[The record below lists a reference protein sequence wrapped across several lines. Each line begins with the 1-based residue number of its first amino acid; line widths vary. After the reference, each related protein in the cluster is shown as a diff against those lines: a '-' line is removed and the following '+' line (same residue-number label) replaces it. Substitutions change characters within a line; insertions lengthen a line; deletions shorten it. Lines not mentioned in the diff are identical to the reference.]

1 MRPIEDGS
9 RAESGLPAG
18 KAGADLLEIPQQAV
32 QSDTGCQASS
42 GGAVDDPLHLGEQSG
57 AIAASGRVPR

>member
-18 KAGADLLEIPQQAV
+18 KAGADLLI
-32 QSDTGCQASS
+32 
-42 GGAVDDPLHLGEQSG
+42 SG
-57 AIAASGRVPR
+57 AKSTSPKGAPTVAMEVMAEASFCAVIAIIGLCFI